1 MATISCKSVLEEYME
16 KSPVILPCLLHLTL
30 FTHCFSSCIRCLEHF
45 FSFNFGVAGLILS
58 SITFA
63 LTIVSL
69 IYWSFITR
77 ERQTRR
83 NCFIPTDEEYYNW
96 IFMLALIASSSW
108 AIAAG
113 FFWPTNNWREIS
125 DNLLVAY
132 TYIQLGFI
140 VIVTV
145 LPGRI
150 VRIKVIL
157 TSEMLLLKQIF
168 VRYVSH
174 EIRSPLNVVHAG
186 LELVLMDL
194 RRFDKELDDRF
205 HDTVDL
211 LEDIF
216 AASDSAI
223 TILNDLLN
231 YEHLDSGNF
240 KLDMSYKPL
249 LRAFEGKLKCAELM
263 AKQKG
268 MDFSVEDETTAT
280 EGGILKGVLR
290 RAGTVNDIDLEMNA
304 SDVVLAKIVPIALT
318 FLSDAVIFGSYLL
331 IDSGKIDQVLQ
342 NLLTN
347 AFKFTPAMN
356 SVKVVIS
363 CRPLLAGVAILPTVP
378 LMVGYLRVEV
388 TDTGAGIAMENQE
401 NVFGEFA
408 QFNRNKLQG
417 GGGSG
422 LGLWISRRIIDLHQ
436 GKMGFSSAG
445 VGCGCSFYFELPL
458 FSQPPLL
465 SPALPP
471 SSLELLSGI
480 EIEHKGD
487 THASSILLPLQ
498 HDLRLITVVEH
509 KEDTHASSTSLP
521 FQHDLRLLAALTT
534 DGAIKVDKNGI
545 MPLFSAEKHG
555 SQIKVRAGSNSINFD
570 HVFQKMLLPPVQYL
584 SHKTRTFPE
593 EKFDDIGVNKVAV
606 KVHILVVDDSHL
618 NRKIVRR
625 ILQSATDIFPE
636 LTIIE
641 ADDGITA
648 IEEVK
653 KHRDMGIEFDFIL
666 IDFIMITMNG
676 PVASKILRES
686 LGFKGVMIGITGN
699 ALPADIETFLT
710 SGANEVL
717 IKPLTRKKLLDP
729 IQLHL
734 LRKL

>member
-1 MATISCKSVLEEYME
+1 
-16 KSPVILPCLLHLTL
+16 
-30 FTHCFSSCIRCLEHF
+30 
-45 FSFNFGVAGLILS
+45 
-58 SITFA
+58 
-63 LTIVSL
+63 
-69 IYWSFITR
+69 
-77 ERQTRR
+77 
-83 NCFIPTDEEYYNW
+83 
-96 IFMLALIASSSW
+96 
-108 AIAAG
+108 
-113 FFWPTNNWREIS
+113 
-125 DNLLVAY
+125 
-132 TYIQLGFI
+132 
-140 VIVTV
+140 
-145 LPGRI
+145 
-150 VRIKVIL
+150 
-157 TSEMLLLKQIF
+157 
-168 VRYVSH
+168 
-174 EIRSPLNVVHAG
+174 
-186 LELVLMDL
+186 
-194 RRFDKELDDRF
+194 
-205 HDTVDL
+205 
-211 LEDIF
+211 
-216 AASDSAI
+216 
-223 TILNDLLN
+223 
-231 YEHLDSGNF
+231 
-240 KLDMSYKPL
+240 
-249 LRAFEGKLKCAELM
+249 
-263 AKQKG
+263 
-268 MDFSVEDETTAT
+268 
-280 EGGILKGVLR
+280 
-290 RAGTVNDIDLEMNA
+290 
-304 SDVVLAKIVPIALT
+304 
-318 FLSDAVIFGSYLL
+318 
-331 IDSGKIDQVLQ
+331 
-342 NLLTN
+342 
-347 AFKFTPAMN
+347 
-356 SVKVVIS
+356 
-363 CRPLLAGVAILPTVP
+363 
-378 LMVGYLRVEV
+378 
-388 TDTGAGIAMENQE
+388 
-401 NVFGEFA
+401 
-408 QFNRNKLQG
+408 
-417 GGGSG
+417 
-422 LGLWISRRIIDLHQ
+422 
-436 GKMGFSSAG
+436 MGFSSAG

-498 HDLRLITVVEH
+498 HDLRLIT
-509 KEDTHASSTSLP
+509 
-521 FQHDLRLLAALTT
+521 ALTT

-555 SQIKVRAGSNSINFD
+555 SQIKVRAGSNSIHFD

-666 IDFIMITMNG
+666 IDFIMLTMNG

-686 LGFKGVMIGITGN
+686 LGYKGVMIGITGN